1 MTWSMDFL
9 PFLICQD
16 GSARRLV
23 GPEGFEALRLNTGS
37 LRIVGK
43 EVCGAHDAHRPVIPR
58 VPLQQVCFVSNAAW
72 RVITSFLY

>member
-1 MTWSMDFL
+1 MLLQVTADSVTWSMDFL
-9 PFLICQD
+9 PFLICRD

-43 EVCGAHDAHRPVIPR
+43 EVRMSVTLGRCKM
-58 VPLQQVCFVSNAAW
+58 W
-72 RVITSFLY
+72 W